1 MRLEEVCLT
10 KYQVL
15 EILEYEGTALMNLTV
30 LLSGCGQR
38 ETELF
43 LLKID
48 IEFNR
53 VRRVFSMNGAGKMDI
68 HMLKSEIQPLP
79 YITHKTNSK

>member
-10 KYQVL
+10 KYRVL
-15 EILEYEGTALMNLTV
+15 EILEYEGTALMNLAV
-30 LLSGCGQR
+30 LPSGCGQR

-53 VRRVFSMNGAGKMDI
+53 VKLG
-68 HMLKSEIQPLP
+68 
-79 YITHKTNSK
+79 